1 MNNFDSILNFHKK
14 EILPI
19 TILSDSLIWGNMYS
33 AKSIR
38 IEGIFEGNI
47 YSKNKII
54 VDDNASIKG
63 DIIANDIDISGKVV
77 GSIFCA
83 NKVNLKNGAKVVGSI
98 YAYTFKNEAGS
109 VFNNQLNLFNEK
121 NFKAIQLLMDE
132 INPNEGFFESSYLKK
147 IKSYIKS
154 EVNINF

>member
-1 MNNFDSILNFHKK
+1 
-14 EILPI
+14 
-19 TILSDSLIWGNMYS
+19 MYS

-38 IEGIFEGNI
+38 IEGKFEGNI

-63 DIIANDIDISGKVV
+63 DIIANDIDISGNVV
-77 GSIFCA
+77 GNIFCA

-98 YAYTFKNEAGS
+98 YAYKFKNEEGS
-109 VFNNQLNLFNEK
+109 VFNNQLTLFNEK
-121 NFKAIQLLMDE
+121 ILKVIQLLMDE

-147 IKSYIKS
+147 IKSYFKS